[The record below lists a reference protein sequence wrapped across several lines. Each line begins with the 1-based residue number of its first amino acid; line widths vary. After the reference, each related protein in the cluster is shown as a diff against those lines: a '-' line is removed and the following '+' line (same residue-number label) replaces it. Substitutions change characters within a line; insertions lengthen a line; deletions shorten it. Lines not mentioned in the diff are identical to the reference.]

1 MRPNSQS
8 NRRPAR
14 LVYGAVLILLTL
26 LVSVVIIKH
35 FDGQADQPMTASTG
49 PAGAGDPASDLTNSG
64 APHGPAANAPSV
76 ASAASAASAAT
87 EPPNPF
93 KAFLD
98 GKAAA
103 PVAKTTPPPAAAAH
117 AQGTAASAASDPFKA
132 FLDSGQA
139 SAASAPAPTAPA
151 SDAQAPAADPFKEA
165 LERQQ
170 QQQPH

>member
-1 MRPNSQS
+1 MRPHTDS

-35 FDGQADQPMTASTG
+35 FDGQADQPMPASAG
-49 PAGAGDPASDLTNSG
+49 PAGAGDPASDLTHSG
-64 APHGPAANAPSV
+64 VPHGPAANAPSV

-98 GKAAA
+98 GNAAA
-103 PVAKTTPPPAAAAH
+103 PVAKTTPPPAAAP

-139 SAASAPAPTAPA
+139 SAAAAPAATAPA
-151 SDAQAPAADPFKEA
+151 TDAQAPVADPFKEA